1 MKRVLVDKESGAK
14 IMYPDLYQ
22 GLNLR
27 PKDLDKYDSPLMGFY
42 GRMVVPRG
50 MIRLPIQ
57 VGDMEVQ
64 VNFIVVKTFS
74 PYTTILARPQLH
86 AISVVPS
93 TLHLKVKYP
102 TQGRVGELV
111 GDQAIAR

>member
-1 MKRVLVDKESGAK
+1 MKIVLVNQGNGAK

-27 PKDLDKYDSPLMGFY
+27 PEDLDKYDSLLMGFY

-50 MIRLPIQ
+50 MIRLPVQ

-74 PYTTILARPQLH
+74 SYTTILARP
-86 AISVVPS
+86 
-93 TLHLKVKYP
+93 
-102 TQGRVGELV
+102 
-111 GDQAIAR
+111 

>member
-1 MKRVLVDKESGAK
+1 MKIVLVNQGNGAK

-27 PKDLDKYDSPLMGFY
+27 PEDLDKYDSLLMGFY
-42 GRMVVPRG
+42 GKMVVPRE
-50 MIRLPIQ
+50 MIRLPVQ

-74 PYTTILARPQLH
+74 SYTTILARP
-86 AISVVPS
+86 
-93 TLHLKVKYP
+93 
-102 TQGRVGELV
+102 
-111 GDQAIAR
+111 

>member
-1 MKRVLVDKESGAK
+1 MKRVLVNQGNGAK

-27 PKDLDKYDSPLMGFY
+27 PEDLDKYDSLLMGFY

-50 MIRLPIQ
+50 MIRLPVQ

-74 PYTTILARPQLH
+74 SYTTILARP
-86 AISVVPS
+86 
-93 TLHLKVKYP
+93 
-102 TQGRVGELV
+102 
-111 GDQAIAR
+111 